1 LLALYPDEWLTSEY
15 IAGSVNTNAVVI
27 RRVLG
32 VLREAALVVSR
43 PATGGGWKLARNPD
57 QISLLAIYQAL
68 DEGSLFA
75 LHSRSPDP
83 ECRVGRGIQRGLET
97 IYAEAQAAL
106 EERLARETVAD
117 LLARVSDPY
126 RG

>member
-1 LLALYPDEWLTSEY
+1 MLALYPDEWLTSEY

-32 VLREAALVVSR
+32 VLREAGLVVSQ
-43 PATGGGWKLARNPD
+43 PATGGGWKLARDPD

-75 LHSRSPDP
+75 LHSRPPNP
-83 ECRVGRGIQRGLET
+83 ECRVGRGVQRGLET
-97 IYAEAQAAL
+97 IYAEAQVAL
-106 EERLARETVAD
+106 EERLARETVTD
-117 LLARVSDPY
+117 LLARVLGP
-126 RG
+126 RGG